1 MKLSSVIIVI
11 TSMFLFASCSY
22 QNIFSTERV
31 DSLDELLRA
40 DTIYQHII
48 GVDDKLSVSVW
59 NHENLSIGS
68 VFGIYNSN
76 EVYGRWVLLDV
87 NGDAMLPKIGKVNLV
102 GLTREEA
109 ADKLSGLYG
118 EMLVNPIIVVRI
130 QNKAISILGEVRT
143 PGKYIL
149 EKETNTLTELIA
161 SAQGF
166 EFYADK
172 KNILL
177 LRKNK
182 TYKIDLTVL
191 ENNNYRI
198 IVKNG
203 DVVSVP
209 SRGGKMVDKRAPTLI
224 AFASAI
230 TAIAVLISL
239 IP

>member
-1 MKLSSVIIVI
+1 
-11 TSMFLFASCSY
+11 
-22 QNIFSTERV
+22 
-31 DSLDELLRA
+31 
-40 DTIYQHII
+40 
-48 GVDDKLSVSVW
+48 
-59 NHENLSIGS
+59 
-68 VFGIYNSN
+68 
-76 EVYGRWVLLDV
+76 
-87 NGDAMLPKIGKVNLV
+87 
-102 GLTREEA
+102 
-109 ADKLSGLYG
+109 
-118 EMLVNPIIVVRI
+118 
-130 QNKAISILGEVRT
+130 
-143 PGKYIL
+143 
-149 EKETNTLTELIA
+149 
-161 SAQGF
+161 
-166 EFYADK
+166 
-172 KNILL
+172 L